1 MRQRQSWD
9 DMAEN
14 VCDKFKVAILLLHDN
29 AHGLKLFQCLLEVF
43 PINIHRST
51 KDSDKRY
58 IGTNSTQAQAISAR
72 PILKARWKE
81 RTNLTKEIHRNA
93 KEDPISGEYPS
104 KPYWKIFQC
113 LTSMILWRGSQPF
126 HCRRISAANF
136 TGDLSRRLATLNVA
150 TFVQKSHSLPVSS
163 HHRRIIVAP
172 VTLLLTIN
180 R

>member
-1 MRQRQSWD
+1 MRQIQSWD

-14 VCDKFKVAILLLHDN
+14 ACDKFKVAILLLHDN
-29 AHGLKLFQCLLEVF
+29 ADGLKLFQCPLEVF
-43 PINIHRST
+43 PKNIHRST

-58 IGTNSTQAQAISAR
+58 IGRNFYLSPRYFSAPYR
-72 PILKARWKE
+72 PSGKSGNPQECKR
-81 RTNLTKEIHRNA
+81 RTEQC
-93 KEDPISGEYPS
+93 SGEYRS
-104 KPYWKIFQC
+104 KPYWKIFQS
-113 LTSMILWRGSQPF
+113 LTSIILWRGSQPF